1 MLFSF
6 FFFNFIIS
14 LNIQII
20 KSLILLAFS
29 SSLLFS
35 INSPTEDLK
44 LVDRPAERT
53 CCSRYANNGQIGE
66 EFLMIRVS
74 SCVSF
79 DAAAETLG
87 DANGRACKK
96 AQDRANT
103 LVGK

>member
-1 MLFSF
+1 M
-6 FFFNFIIS
+6 
-14 LNIQII
+14 
-20 KSLILLAFS
+20 
-29 SSLLFS
+29 
-35 INSPTEDLK
+35 NSPTEDLK
-44 LVDRPAERT
+44 LVDRSAERT

-66 EFLMIRVS
+66 EFLTIRVS

-87 DANGRACKK
+87 DASGRACKK